1 MCSSKEFSP
10 QGLSVCEL
18 LGVLMGRMLTPII
31 HSLQIRSPSLP
42 VFSDSEGHVA
52 ALDVE
57 AKPLTTGSAEEGQD
71 GHGGDDG
78 QLADYIQVGC
88 CPLGEQ
94 SGLPG
99 VIHLP
104 DTSPS
109 WELVFSNILSAPDR
123 QDGSVFTPS
132 SPWQAASHPSLSAAL
147 AFSHEMAS
155 ALPPSLL
162 LIIRDPKECGDWIK
176 ASG

>member
-1 MCSSKEFSP
+1 
-10 QGLSVCEL
+10 
-18 LGVLMGRMLTPII
+18 MGRTRTLII
-31 HSLQIRSPSLP
+31 HSLQTRCPSLP
-42 VFSDSEGHVA
+42 VFSDSEGRVA
-52 ALDVE
+52 ALDLE
-57 AKPLTTGSAEEGQD
+57 AQALASGSAGEGED
-71 GHGGDDG
+71 RHGGKDR

-132 SPWQAASHPSLSAAL
+132 SPWQAASHPSLPSAL
-147 AFSHEMAS
+147 AFSREMAS
-155 ALPPSLL
+155 SLPPSLL
-162 LIIRDPKECGDWIK
+162 MIIRERKECGDWIK